1 MNAIFEAKE
10 PTQSTSPEIGKLAEA
25 LAKAQGAM
33 GGALKDSSN
42 PFFKSKYADLESVW
56 YACRK
61 ALSDNALAVV
71 QTTDHADSGI
81 RIVTTLVHSSGE
93 WIRGVLPIMA
103 KDQTPQGTGSA
114 ITYARRY
121 ALAAIVGVY
130 QTDDDAEAA
139 HGRANGNGN
148 GKHEPKEPDR
158 TMEAQLLASNF
169 KAALD
174 SGEDVKVT
182 KVHNDANGD
191 QELYQLAWKL
201 LDSKSRASIK
211 NALGRFRGD
220 QN

>member
-10 PTQSTSPEIGKLAEA
+10 PTQTFSPSIGALAQA

-56 YACRK
+56 SACRK
-61 ALSDNALAVV
+61 ALADNGLAVI

-81 RIVTTLVHSSGE
+81 RIITTLVHSSGE
-93 WIRGVLPIMA
+93 WVRGVLPIMA

-139 HGRANGNGN
+139 HGRANGNG
-148 GKHEPKEPDR
+148 KPHEPDR
-158 TMEAQLLASNF
+158 TIEAQLLASNF

-174 SGEDVKVT
+174 SGEDAKVL
-182 KVHNDANGD
+182 KVHSDSNAD
-191 QELYQLAWKL
+191 QDLYQLAWKL
-201 LDSKSRASIK
+201 LDSGQRASIK
-211 NALGRFRGD
+211 KSIGRARGEH
-220 QN
+220 N

>member
-1 MNAIFEAKE
+1 MNAIYEPKE
-10 PTQSTSPEIGKLAEA
+10 PTRSTSDGIGKLAEA

-61 ALSDNALAVV
+61 ALSDNGLAVI

-139 HGRANGNGN
+139 HGRGNGNGN
-148 GKHEPKEPDR
+148 GAAKKPDR
-158 TMEAQLLASNF
+158 SIEAKLLASNF
-169 KAALD
+169 QAAVD
-174 SGEDVKVT
+174 SGQDVNVSN
-182 KVHNDANGD
+182 VHNGANGD
-191 QELYQLAWKL
+191 QELYELAWRL
-201 LDSKSRASIK
+201 LDSKTRASIK
-211 NALGRFRGD
+211 NSLGRFRGE